1 MVKKVDATMS
11 TEIALDMLQASN
23 SLKSITQ
30 LVNSATN
37 SWKAQEAQ
45 LKSTGDYLG
54 AAKAKYEG
62 LSDAISAQ
70 ESKIEALKN
79 KQSSLKGGTEETARA
94 YAKYQSQI
102 DSATSKLSSMHAQQ
116 DRAKSAMEL
125 QQSGILQL
133 NNSIKAQTSLME
145 ATIKKQEALGDSQ
158 GASQSKIESLSNIN
172 SKYSEVLE
180 KEKSILATVAENSG
194 KSSDAYAK
202 QATRVENLKTKIV
215 ENNNAI
221 DKEKD
226 KLSQQHSGINNL
238 TEAIQH
244 ETSIMQASVREQMA
258 NGDAA
263 NASRTKIESLSSIN
277 SKYAEVLDKEKLA
290 LSKIK
295 SASGDASGA
304 YSKQAIKVAELKAKI
319 AENNSAINNERENLE
334 KSAPSGFFSSLKEKL
349 VGTSEEVEKQE
360 GLMHKATSYFVGGVL
375 VNGFQNLTSNVKEFA
390 EQGFESAEAAQEVA
404 EKWKNM
410 GASEADITTMG
421 NSVKSLKENTNMSGT
436 AVANLTTKF
445 YDMTGSAKQ
454 TAQLTEGI
462 GSLSDKLKLSSSQA
476 DNFSS
481 SIYKVYSNGSLTQ
494 STLSRL
500 EKQAPGLGTALQ
512 QASGMSKTAFDN
524 AVSAGKISSDQFS
537 TILQKA
543 SKDYKKNSSE
553 FDESSQGALKH
564 IKQSWAD
571 TKQSLMTPLV
581 NIAATGLSSLSTALE
596 APAMQNA
603 IKQLGNGIAN
613 LGTKLTGVMKYV
625 ASHESDIQS
634 IISSVVQITKL
645 LAIGAWDTFK
655 GAITGIS
662 NAFNDMTGKANKTKD
677 PLKSVA
683 SFLKDVSSHK
693 KAIENVG
700 KALVVAFAA
709 KSVISGIHSIANGA
723 RALYKDFNSLRNGI
737 SMARNAM
744 VTIKTFAATN
754 PFTFWITAIT
764 LVVAGFVELYKHNTK
779 FRAFVNGLV
788 KACQNFYKGA
798 VKWFKQTWSSLT
810 KGASNAWKNTKK
822 FFSDGWNGAVKLT
835 QSGYKNTTK
844 WFSNTWSS
852 MKKGASDAWT
862 NTKKT
867 FSNGWNET
875 KKLTQVGATW
885 VGNNW
890 NTLKN
895 TTIKTAQDL
904 WKNQKGTFK
913 DGYTTLNSYT
923 QTWHDVMTGKWGKVG
938 SDIKNTTND
947 FIKTIKSF
955 FTGMYDWLNKITG
968 GRLGDV
974 LNTFKSIFGSISG
987 VISGAVKG
995 VKHAFGDIVRG
1006 ILSPFNDMLSGLRKG
1021 INWVLDKVGATQI
1034 KSKWQIDVPN
1044 YATGTQG
1051 GVLHDQ
1057 LALVNDA
1064 KGSNYREIYRE
1075 PNGQIGMF
1083 PAQRNMIVP
1092 LKAGTEILDGNNSA
1106 RLASLMGLQKYAS
1119 GSIGNFFSGIFN
1131 KGKDLLEDADKIIA
1145 HPAQFLESVFT
1156 KFTSSI
1162 SSGAGLASDI
1172 ITNLPSTIAKSAIS
1186 WIKNLF
1192 SEDAGGSSAN
1202 PSGSGVQRWKD
1213 DVIKA
1218 LKANGL
1224 STSSD
1229 MVNKVLRQIS
1239 TESGGNPNAKQPGSD
1254 PDGDGSGPALGLMQT
1269 KRSTFNANKFSGH
1282 GSIFNGYDNLLAA
1295 LKYAK
1300 ARYGSSLSYLGN
1312 GHGYANGGIA
1322 TSPSVFGEDGAEMAI
1337 PLSTMKTSRA
1347 WELIGKTAAIVAR
1360 NDNNS
1365 SSNSV
1370 TTDSSDMN
1378 DLIKKMD
1385 SMMNSLGKLADSFTK
1400 AASKPTQ
1407 INMDGRKVAQT
1418 LAPEL
1423 DSIQYNRLMALQRN
1437 SAIPF

>member
-70 ESKIEALKN
+70 ESKVEALKN

-102 DSATSKLSSMHAQQ
+102 DSATSKLSSMQAQQ

-145 ATIKKQEALGDSQ
+145 ATIRKQEALGDARA
-158 GASQSKIESLSNIN
+158 ASNTKIGSLTSIN
-172 SKYSEVLE
+172 SKYEDVLE
-180 KEKSILATVAENSG
+180 KEKEQLEKVKDASG
-194 KSSDAYAK
+194 NTSDAYTK
-202 QATRVENLKTKIV
+202 QATRVEN
-215 ENNNAI
+215 
-221 DKEKD
+221 
-226 KLSQQHSGINNL
+226 
-238 TEAIQH
+238 
-244 ETSIMQASVREQMA
+244 
-258 NGDAA
+258 
-263 NASRTKIESLSSIN
+263 
-277 SKYAEVLDKEKLA
+277 
-290 LSKIK
+290 
-295 SASGDASGA
+295 
-304 YSKQAIKVAELKAKI
+304 LKAKI
-319 AENNSAINNERENLE
+319 AENNSAINNERESLE

-360 GLMHKATSYFVGGVL
+360 GLMHKATSYFIGGVL
-375 VNGFQNLTSNVKEFA
+375 VNGFQNATNAVKGFA

-421 NSVKSLKENTNMSGT
+421 NSVKSLKENTNLSGT

-445 YDMTGSAKQ
+445 YDMTGSASKTKQ
-454 TAQLTEGI
+454 LAQGV
-462 GSLSDKLKLSSSQA
+462 GSLSDKLKLTNTQADGFANGLSKIEASGTVTSSSLGR
-476 DNFSS
+476 
-481 SIYKVYSNGSLTQ
+481 I
-494 STLSRL
+494 

-512 QASGMSKTAFDN
+512 QASGMSKTAFDSL
-524 AVSAGKISSDQFS
+524 VSSGKLTSTQFNN
-537 TILQKA
+537 ILQKA

-553 FDESSQGALKH
+553 FDSSSQGALKH

-571 TKQSLMTPLV
+571 TKQALMTPLV
-581 NIAATGLSSLSTALE
+581 NITATGLSSLSAALE

-603 IKQLGNGIAN
+603 IKQLGTGIAN

-625 ASHESDIQS
+625 AAHESDIQS

-655 GAITGIS
+655 VVITGIS

-683 SFLKDVSSHK
+683 SFLKDISSHK
-693 KAIENVG
+693 KLIEAIG
-700 KALVVAFAA
+700 TALVTAFAA

-723 RALYKDFNSLRNGI
+723 RALHKDFNTLKNGI

-744 VTIKTFAATN
+744 VAIKTFAATN
-754 PFTFWITAIT
+754 PFTFWITAIA
-764 LVVAGFVELYKHNTK
+764 LVVAGFVELYKHSAK
-779 FRAFVNGLV
+779 FRAFVNGIV
-788 KACQNFYKGA
+788 KACQDFYKGT

-835 QSGYKNTTK
+835 QNGYKNTTK

-852 MKKGASDAWT
+852 MKKGASDVWS

-875 KKLTQVGATW
+875 KKLTQAGATW

-913 DGYTTLNSYT
+913 DGYSTLNSYT
-923 QTWHDVMTGKWGKVG
+923 QTWHDIMTGKWGKVG

-974 LNTFKSIFGSISG
+974 LNTFKSIFGSIKD

-995 VKHAFGDIVRG
+995 IKHAFGDIVRG

-1034 KSKWQIDVPN
+1034 KSKWQINVPN

-1092 LKAGTEILDGNNSA
+1092 LKAGTEILDADNSV
-1106 RLASLMGLQKYAS
+1106 RLAKSMGLSNYAS
-1119 GSIGNFFSGIFN
+1119 GTIGSFFSGIFN
-1131 KGKDLLEDADKIIA
+1131 KGKDLLEDTDKIIA
-1145 HPAQFLESVFT
+1145 HPIEFLESVFT
-1156 KFTSSI
+1156 KFTSNI

-1172 ITNLPSTIAKSAIS
+1172 ITNFPATIAKNAVSWVKKLFSDNVENVKGTATPAQAKEVIEKAMSVAGVSGSNWLNGLETIAKYESGFRNVTNNWDSNAKAGHPSSGWFQMIKSTFEAYAKSGYGSWTNPLDQAISAI
-1186 WIKNLF
+1186 
-1192 SEDAGGSSAN
+1192 
-1202 PSGSGVQRWKD
+1202 RY
-1213 DVIKA
+1213 IKA
-1218 LKANGL
+1218 
-1224 STSSD
+1224 
-1229 MVNKVLRQIS
+1229 
-1239 TESGGNPNAKQPGSD
+1239 EYGGIGNVPGIKS
-1254 PDGDGSGPALGLMQT
+1254 
-1269 KRSTFNANKFSGH
+1269 
-1282 GSIFNGYDNLLAA
+1282 LARGG
-1295 LKYAK
+1295 KYV
-1300 ARYGSSLSYLGN
+1300 
-1312 GHGYANGGIA
+1312 GYANGGFISNEGLYHIA
-1322 TSPSVFGEDGAEMAI
+1322 ENNKPEAVI
-1337 PLSTMKTSRA
+1337 PLDAMKSSRA
-1347 WELIGKTAAIVAR
+1347 WELIGKTAAVVSSNSGSASSGLSS
-1360 NDNNS
+1360 S
-1365 SSNSV
+1365 SSNFELDKLMDKFES
-1370 TTDSSDMN
+1370 
-1378 DLIKKMD
+1378 LISAVGKM
-1385 SMMNSLGKLADSFTK
+1385 SESFAK
-1400 AASKPTQ
+1400 DASKPTELN
-1407 INMDGRKVAQT
+1407 IDSRIFAHTIAPAMDQEMYFRQQA
-1418 LAPEL
+1418 A
-1423 DSIQYNRLMALQRN
+1423 NRRIAYRH
-1437 SAIPF
+1437 